1 MSRGDRLIQMAY
13 VQAAKGNFQFFKEI
27 LERND
32 GKVPDRV
39 EAVLSDGWEM
49 EYGDAEEP
57 PEQQADD
64 A

>member
-1 MSRGDRLIQMAY
+1 MRMAY
-13 VQAAKGNFQFFKEI
+13 YHAAKGNFQFFQEI
-27 LERND
+27 FNRID

-49 EYGDAEEP
+49 EYGDAE
-57 PEQQADD
+57 PEEREQEDGD